1 MTHGFQQQDTS
12 LDFNVPKSAPTPQH
26 GQKAGTAP
34 PIRVPRNVQPGRPQP
49 TGALDASFDLSDA

>member
-12 LDFNVPKSAPTPQH
+12 QNFNIPRSVPTPQH

-34 PIRVPRNVQPGRPQP
+34 VPPIREPSTFRPP
-49 TGALDASFDLSDA
+49 AR

>member
-12 LDFNVPKSAPTPQH
+12 LNFNIPKSVPTPQH

-34 PIRVPRNVQPGRPQP
+34 APPIREPRTFQPRP
-49 TGALDASFDLSDA
+49 AR

>member
-12 LDFNVPKSAPTPQH
+12 RNFNIPRSVPTPQH

-34 PIRVPRNVQPGRPQP
+34 ALPIREPSTLQPRPGR
-49 TGALDASFDLSDA
+49 